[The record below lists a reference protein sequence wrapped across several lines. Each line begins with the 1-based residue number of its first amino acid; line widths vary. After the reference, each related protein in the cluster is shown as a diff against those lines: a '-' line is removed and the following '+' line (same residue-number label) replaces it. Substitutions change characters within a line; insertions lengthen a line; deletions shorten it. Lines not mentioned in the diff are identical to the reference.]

1 MKFMEQANRSSATV
15 SANNNEFTMDVIN
28 DPTKLNDSENINNN
42 KPNLQ
47 FRRRS
52 STMRPGTSDDPST
65 AAAYVAAQKN
75 SKRK

>member
-1 MKFMEQANRSSATV
+1 MRPGTSDDPSTAAAYVAAQKIAKE
-15 SANNNEFTMDVIN
+15 NNKHIHD
-28 DPTKLNDSENINNN
+28 D